1 MPNLK
6 SLRNRIR
13 SVGNTRQITKAMKMV
28 AAAKLRRSQERAQET
43 RPYSR
48 GMGVM
53 IQSIASMANEDSA
66 PPLLAAPKGKRVCI
80 AIFTAD
86 RGLCGSFNSG
96 VIRSVRAKIVALQNE
111 GMEVSLVCIGT
122 KGRDVLKRQ
131 YGDLIKRTHIGVA
144 KDLTYEKAER
154 EVSTKLLVE
163 FDKGEFDVCMMVYNE
178 FKSAISQELTWR
190 QIIPMPV
197 AVVEE
202 DEEQSAAGAPFYE
215 PDEADVLKVLL
226 PQNVTVQVFQAL
238 VESDASEHGSRM
250 TAMDNAVRN
259 AGDMLNKLNI
269 TYNRTRQA
277 VITTE
282 LMEIISGS
290 ESLKG

>member
-43 RPYSR
+43 RPYSQ

-66 PPLLAAPKGKRVCI
+66 PPLLAAPRGKRVCLV
-80 AIFTAD
+80 IFTAD
-86 RGLCGSFNSG
+86 RGLCGSFNSS
-96 VIRSVRAKIVALQNE
+96 VIRSVRAKIIALQNE
-111 GMEVSLVCIGT
+111 GMEVSLICVGT
-122 KGRDVLKRQ
+122 KARDVLKRQ
-131 YGDLIKRTHIGVA
+131 FGGLIKRTHAGIG
-144 KDLTYEKAER
+144 KDLNYEKAER
-154 EVSTKLLVE
+154 EVSNKLLVE
-163 FDKGEFDVCMMVYNE
+163 FEKGEFDVCMMVYNE
-178 FKSAISQELTWR
+178 FKSAITQELTWK
-190 QIIPMPV
+190 QVIPMPILEEKD
-197 AVVEE
+197 VE
-202 DEEQSAAGAPFYE
+202 DSAAGAPFYE

-259 AGDMLNKLNI
+259 AGEMLNKLNI